1 METDERTREMKRE
14 NMGPSFDDWLKEEGI
29 YGDVSA
35 AAIKRVLARQM
46 EHTMMEKRLPKAE
59 VAPKGVQQ

>member
-1 METDERTREMKRE
+1 MKRE